1 MRRTHHHPRLYYLMG
16 KLLQGF
22 FILLYGFFIIC
33 LLLVIAVG
41 AETALAF
48 LTTVAPWMLKLGLT
62 FGCAIAILSLYEAL
76 S

>member
-41 AETALAF
+41 AEAALAF
-48 LTTVAPWMLKLGLT
+48 LTTHAPWIFKLGLT

-76 S
+76 

>member
-1 MRRTHHHPRLYYLMG
+1 MRKTHHHPRLYYLMG

-22 FILLYGFFIIC
+22 FILLYGFFIVC

-48 LTTVAPWMLKLGLT
+48 LTTHAPWIAKLGLT

-76 S
+76 

>member
-1 MRRTHHHPRLYYLMG
+1 MRRSHHHPRLYYLMG

-22 FILLYGFFIIC
+22 LVLLYGFFIIC

-48 LTTVAPWMLKLGLT
+48 LMAIGPWMFKLGLT

-76 S
+76 Q